1 MVSFLHIK
9 DIAALCLGNL
19 FKSREIYDPFM
30 RQDFITYL
38 KQLATEDNWAKKEAR
53 LTLKYLAQ
61 NEANRAVIEQGGFTI
76 PE

>member
-1 MVSFLHIK
+1 
-9 DIAALCLGNL
+9 
-19 FKSREIYDPFM
+19 
-30 RQDFITYL
+30 
-38 KQLATEDNWAKKEAR
+38 R